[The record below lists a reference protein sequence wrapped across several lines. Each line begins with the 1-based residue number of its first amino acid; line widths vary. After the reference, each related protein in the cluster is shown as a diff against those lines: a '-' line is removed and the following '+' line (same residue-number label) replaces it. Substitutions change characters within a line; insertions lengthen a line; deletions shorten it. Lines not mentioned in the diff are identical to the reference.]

1 MKDLNKA
8 RILIYVLFISF
19 IMLPLVACSN
29 SSSPNPNPK
38 PNPKPNPEDRSEI
51 NTYVNSLPDW
61 QTPVTQSTDSRDPE
75 KLKGSFDVD
84 GKKYTCTTEEK
95 NIQNNYEDI
104 IFAGINSDTLYPG
117 ALLQG
122 KGIPTGVFDS
132 VRLARSPVTLTIDLN
147 IENPSI
153 EIDNP
158 TTANMRTK
166 ISELIRRADTRLGE
180 IDVIPGKV
188 SYERAEAHTFE
199 QSLTSI
205 GISAGYKSG
214 FNSIDADFNF
224 GTGRTVNSHTII
236 VRFFQPMFT
245 ISFDENSIREPASFF
260 ANSVTKEDLETE
272 EAAGRIGN
280 DNLPVYVKS
289 VTYGRMLFY
298 TLTSEQVSS
307 YQELEAAVSGV
318 YGAFSGSAE
327 ITDKQRSTLTNS
339 RERLMAFGGSQNAA
353 LAAITDLNKFFVP
366 AFATTAVP
374 ISYVV
379 KNLDGSIAKIGDTT
393 TFHVQ
398 SCTSVTTPT
407 PDKQIIV
414 HLSDVDGRVGFS
426 VCSPKIPSNCDN
438 LEHLYTEK
446 SKDIVLNNYSSFF
459 VNDEVRFHIK
469 LWNPGCWGWGLSLQV
484 QTDGVFQKVTSSS
497 NRRSLTGGSGL
508 YCDRITEVDW
518 QYLANKKT
526 GKITVLK

>member
-1 MKDLNKA
+1 MKNLNKS
-8 RILIYVLFISF
+8 RVLIYVFISF
-19 IMLPLVACSN
+19 IVLPLAACN
-29 SSSPNPNPK
+29 SSGPPNPNP
-38 PNPKPNPEDRSEI
+38 NPNPEGRSEI
-51 NTYVNSLPDW
+51 NTYVNNLPDW

-75 KLKGSFDVD
+75 KLKGSFDI
-84 GKKYTCTTEEK
+84 GSKKYTCTTEEK

-132 VRLARSPVTLTIDLN
+132 IRLARSPITLTIDLN

-188 SYERAEAHTFE
+188 AYERAEAHTFE

-205 GISAGYKSG
+205 GVSAGYKGAFSTI
-214 FNSIDADFNF
+214 NADFNF
-224 GTGRTVNSHTII
+224 GTGRKANSHTIV

-245 ISFDENSIREPASFF
+245 ISFDETSIREPASFF
-260 ANSVTKEDLETE
+260 ASSVTKEDLATE
-272 EAAGRIGN
+272 ASSGRIGN

-307 YQELEAAVSGV
+307 YQELEAAVSSV

-339 RERLMAFGGSQNAA
+339 RERLMAFGGSQSAA

-379 KNLDGSIAKIGDTT
+379 KNLDGSVAKIADTT
-393 TFHVQ
+393 NFHVQ
-398 SCTSVTTPT
+398 SCNTQVLGGPPYSYVVEFWNIDDDVYVYMNNKEIKKQVFGKTT
-407 PDKQIIV
+407 V
-414 HLSDVDGRVGFS
+414 
-426 VCSPKIPSNCDN
+426 N
-438 LEHLYTEK
+438 L
-446 SKDIVLNNYSSFF
+446 
-459 VNDEVRFHIK
+459 
-469 LWNPGCWGWGLSLQV
+469 
-484 QTDGVFQKVTSSS
+484 TSSMG
-497 NRRSLTGGSGL
+497 NGNNTLRVRLGNATGGQSSLNMQIRSYDKSGKAFRTITRDFKP
-508 YCDRITEVDW
+508 YCFIGCSLGWQLDWRYTINRSTGAIT
-518 QYLANKKT
+518 
-526 GKITVLK
+526 KIKGF

>member
-1 MKDLNKA
+1 MKNLNKA
-8 RILIYVLFISF
+8 RTFVYVLFINF
-19 IMLPLVACSN
+19 IILSLAACDN
-29 SSSPNPNPK
+29 SGFPDPS
-38 PNPKPNPEDRSEI
+38 PNPKPNPEGRSEI
-51 NTYVNSLPDW
+51 NTYVNNLPDW
-61 QTPVTQSTDSRDPE
+61 QTPVIQSTDSRNPE
-75 KLKGSFDVD
+75 ELKGSFTVD
-84 GKKYTCTTEEK
+84 SKNYTCTTEEK
-95 NIQNNYEDI
+95 NIQNDYEDI
-104 IFAGINSDTLYPG
+104 IHAGINSDTLYPG

-158 TTANMRTK
+158 TTANMLTK

-245 ISFDENSIREPASFF
+245 ISFDENSILEPASFF
-260 ANSVTKEDLETE
+260 ADSVTKEDLETE
-272 EAAGRIGN
+272 ASAGRIGN

-318 YGAFSGSAE
+318 YGAFSGGTE

-393 TFHVQ
+393 SFYVQ
-398 SCTSVTTPT
+398 SCNAQIVGGPPYSYKVELWNIDDDAYVYLNNNLIKKQVFGKTTVNLTSSMNSGNNTLQVRLGNGTGYEASLNMTIRSY
-407 PDKQIIV
+407 DK
-414 HLSDVDGRVGFS
+414 DGRLFRTVSRDFNGGCGHAF
-426 VCSPKIPSNCDN
+426 CS
-438 LEHLYTEK
+438 
-446 SKDIVLNNYSSFF
+446 
-459 VNDEVRFHIK
+459 
-469 LWNPGCWGWGLSLQV
+469 GW
-484 QTDGVFQKVTSSS
+484 QTDWRYTINKSSGEI
-497 NRRSLTGGSGL
+497 TKISGF
-508 YCDRITEVDW
+508 
-518 QYLANKKT
+518 
-526 GKITVLK
+526 